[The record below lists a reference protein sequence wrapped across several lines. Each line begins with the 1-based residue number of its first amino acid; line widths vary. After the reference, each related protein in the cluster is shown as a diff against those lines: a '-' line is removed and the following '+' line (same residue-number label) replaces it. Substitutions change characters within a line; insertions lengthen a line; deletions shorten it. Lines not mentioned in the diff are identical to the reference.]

1 MRAFR
6 LTVAASSLAVALATA
21 LPAVAE
27 HVPLGCED
35 VGIYADLDGAVAVV
49 LPRDLAP
56 ADVTFTLDA
65 KRELLVLYAR
75 GVARK
80 AYPTR
85 GEARTAS
92 PGEGRSP
99 LFEAAFT
106 IAGTALALRPADVA
120 ELAPF
125 AARPL
130 TRLGPRAR
138 PPGGD
143 ADGDGLPDPLDVLVG
158 ARKLVANRAAY
169 TEGYVSMSFPNG
181 DVPRAIGVCTDV
193 LVRALRNAGID
204 LQAELQRDIGRA
216 PGAYPMVRRRDA
228 SIDHRRVKTIF
239 PWFKRRWRAHAPAL
253 DDPNDPYQPGDVIFF
268 DTFPSRPGPDHVG
281 IVSDTLGPNGR
292 PLVVNNWSTG
302 THDAEMDLLDVVPV
316 VARFRAPGR

>member
-6 LTVAASSLAVALATA
+6 LAAALGLALVAPATA
-21 LPAVAE
+21 AQP
-27 HVPLGCED
+27 VPFGCED
-35 VGIYADLDGAVAVV
+35 VGIYADLDGAVAVT
-49 LPRDLAP
+49 LPRHLAP
-56 ADVTFTLDA
+56 ADVTFTLDPR
-65 KRELLVLYAR
+65 RELLVLYVQ

-85 GEARTAS
+85 GDA
-92 PGEGRSP
+92 P
-99 LFEAAFT
+99 LT
-106 IAGTALALRPADVA
+106 IDGVALALRPSDAA
-120 ELAPF
+120 ELTPF
-125 AARPL
+125 STRPI
-130 TRLGPRAR
+130 TKLGPRAR

-158 ARKLVANRAAY
+158 ARKLLANRAAY

-253 DDPNDPYQPGDVIFF
+253 DDPRDPYQPGDVIFF

-281 IVSDTLGPNGR
+281 IVSDTFGPRGL